1 MEKTREPELRHAQ
14 RRFDKGYS
22 SYGPRSE
29 AKNIDYIIKNRKRIL
44 DTYGEYADEISK
56 KLKEIAIL
64 AAKGIRNIGENN
76 SMHRYKNDKKLEMRI
91 YAKLIDALYEN
102 IGVIDMYYD

>member
-1 MEKTREPELRHAQ
+1 MKKTREPELRHAQ
-14 RRFDKGYS
+14 RRFDNGYN
-22 SYGPRSE
+22 GPRSK
-29 AKNIDYIIKNRKRIL
+29 AKNIDFIIKDRKRRL